1 MTRTFGRF
9 VEHDPRSRMFAAP
22 TPPTK
27 RSVLW
32 AHHGPVLD
40 QGEMGS
46 CTGSAAAQL
55 INTDLFA
62 AVRPKGYLTQNDAIK
77 LYARAT
83 MLDDAP
89 GTFPPDD
96 TGSSGLAVAKAGVQ
110 MKYFG
115 AYKHAFGFDK
125 FCAVLQTSPLLVGT
139 NWYTSMNKTSTTGLV
154 TVRGQL
160 EGGHQW
166 LAIGVDYERQQITG
180 LNSWGP
186 TWGKNGRFFLSFT
199 TMRRLLAEQG
209 DAVAPTPAVKRTLLS
224 FILPKKVT
232 P

>member
-1 MTRTFGRF
+1 
-9 VEHDPRSRMFAAP
+9 MFAAP
-22 TPPTK
+22 AATTK

-32 AHHGPVLD
+32 PHHGPVLD
-40 QGEMGS
+40 QKDWGS
-46 CTGSAAAQL
+46 CTGTAAAQL

-62 AVRPKGYLTQNDAIK
+62 PVRPKGYLTQGDALK

-83 MLDDAP
+83 KLDDNP
-89 GTFPPDD
+89 GTYPPDD

-110 MKYFG
+110 LKYFS

-125 FCAVLQTSPLLVGT
+125 FCAALQTSPMLVGT
-139 NWYTSMNKTSTTGLV
+139 NWYTSMNTTTSTGLV

-166 LAIGVDYERQQITG
+166 LALGVDYERQQITG

-186 TWGKNGRFFLSFT
+186 TWGKNGRFFLSFA

-209 DAVAPTPAVKRTLLS
+209 DAIAPIPAVKRSLLS
-224 FILPKKVT
+224 RLVPKR
-232 P
+232 

>member
-1 MTRTFGRF
+1 MTTTRVFGRF
-9 VEHDPRSRMFAAP
+9 IEHDPRSRMFAAP
-22 TPPTK
+22 AATTK

-32 AHHGPVLD
+32 PHHGPVLD
-40 QGEMGS
+40 QKDWGS
-46 CTGSAAAQL
+46 CTGTAAAQL

-62 AVRPKGYLTQNDAIK
+62 PVRPKGYLTQGDALK

-83 MLDDAP
+83 KLDDNP
-89 GTFPPDD
+89 GTYPPDD

-110 MKYFG
+110 LKYFS

-125 FCAVLQTSPLLVGT
+125 FCAALQTSPMLVGT
-139 NWYTSMNKTSTTGLV
+139 NWYTSMNTTTSTGLV

-166 LAIGVDYERQQITG
+166 LALGVDYERQQITG

-186 TWGKNGRFFLSFT
+186 TWGKNGRFFLSFA

-209 DAVAPTPAVKRTLLS
+209 DAIAPIPAVKRSLLS
-224 FILPKKVT
+224 RLVPKR
-232 P
+232 